1 MKKIF
6 FKLMLLPAMVLPLLF
21 TSCSDDND
29 SNPTLDLSH
38 VADGFVLNTPAYAEN
53 YTYDVAKAKY
63 LTLSCTQPNYGDIPY
78 VVRYYVQVALDK
90 KFLTDP
96 TTTHKELATSYTT
109 AKMAVDAEELNST
122 LVDMFQAAN
131 PDADPDTSIPE
142 MPVYV
147 RLRAVLDGTT
157 NPDLGECYS
166 NIITLPSVKATN
178 KPSAKYPEKL
188 FVVGSSIQDA
198 WSSWKPVAPVYGMEG
213 NYYTMVYVP
222 DGGTFNWGTS
232 KDDSRG
238 YSSLAIND
246 NAGAEISDDGEGNL
260 KVAHGGWF
268 VLHFVGEIT
277 ADKKDINYTLNVYPG
292 KAYIIG
298 ASAGGNWDDEAA
310 DWAMTPPADQNGEW
324 VSPAFGGDGELRA
337 YIKIPELDWW
347 RTEFTIYKGEVF
359 WRDCNLVDNWAKNK
373 GADYSVAC
381 SVGQKLYVNFDKN
394 TAKVE

>member
-1 MKKIF
+1 
-6 FKLMLLPAMVLPLLF
+6 MLLPAMVLPLLF

-310 DWAMTPPADQNGEW
+310 DWAMTPPADQTGEW

-373 GADYSVAC
+373 GEDYSVAC